1 VTASGGI
8 AATPAATPDAVDSAA
23 TNHAGAAP
31 RARRGPDR
39 WHLAA
44 YAVLFGLGAIYLLPL
59 LWMIATSLKTGP
71 QAITSPPTLIPS
83 PFVWENYPKALG
95 QINFP
100 LALRNSLVYAL
111 PAVLGSVLSCSV
123 VAYGFARINWP
134 GRDILFVVLLATMM
148 LPGQVTFIP
157 LYVIYAKLGW
167 VGTFLPLIVPTFL
180 GNPFFIFLL
189 RQFFRGIPEELSS
202 AARIDGASELQ
213 ILIRIILPLSVPAL
227 ITVGLFT
234 FIDKWGDFF
243 GPIIYLNNPDL
254 YPLSVAIQT
263 FQSSH
268 KTDWPLSMAASVVIS
283 APLVILYFLAQRKF
297 IEGITLTGIK
307 G

>member
-1 VTASGGI
+1 MTASTN
-8 AATPAATPDAVDSAA
+8 AA
-23 TNHAGAAP
+23 AAP
-31 RARRGPDR
+31 SRRRRTADGWR
-39 WHLAA
+39 LAT
-44 YAVLFGLGAIYLLPL
+44 YAALIALGALYLLPL
-59 LWMIATSLKTGP
+59 LWMVATSLKTGP
-71 QAITSPPTLIPS
+71 QAIANPPSLIPS
-83 PFVWENYPKALG
+83 PVVWANFPDALT

-100 LALRNSLVYAL
+100 QALRNSLVYAL
-111 PAVLGSVLSCSV
+111 PAVVGTVFSCSL
-123 VAYGFARINWP
+123 VAYGFARIAWP
-134 GRDILFVVLLATMM
+134 GRDLVFIVLLGTMM

-167 VGTFLPLIVPTFL
+167 IGTFLPLVVPTFL

-213 ILIRIILPLSVPAL
+213 ILLRIIVPLSWPAL

-243 GPIIYLNNPDL
+243 GPIVYLNNADL
-254 YPLSVAIQT
+254 YPLSVAVQT
-263 FQSSH
+263 FQAAH

-283 APLVILYFLAQRKF
+283 APLVVLYFLAQRKF
-297 IEGITLTGIK
+297 IEGINLTGIK

>member
-1 VTASGGI
+1 MTESTAADTLAS
-8 AATPAATPDAVDSAA
+8 P
-23 TNHAGAAP
+23 
-31 RARRGPDR
+31 ARRPLSA
-39 WHLAA
+39 WHIATYAA
-44 YAVLFGLGAIYLLPL
+44 LIALGALYLLPL
-59 LWMIATSLKTGP
+59 LWMLATSLKTGP
-71 QAITSPPTLIPS
+71 QAIANPPTLIPT
-83 PFVWENYPKALG
+83 PIVWGNYPRALT
-95 QINFP
+95 QIDFP
-100 LALRNSLVYAL
+100 LALRNSLVYAV
-111 PAVLGSVLSCSV
+111 PAVVGTVFSCSL

-134 GRDILFVVLLATMM
+134 GRDVLFIVLLATMM

-167 VGTFLPLIVPTFL
+167 IGTFLPLLVPTFL

-213 ILIRIILPLSVPAL
+213 ILLRVILPLSGPAL
-227 ITVGLFT
+227 ITVALLT

-243 GPIIYLNNPDL
+243 GPIVYLNNADL
-254 YPLSVAIQT
+254 YPLSVAVQT
-263 FQSSH
+263 FQSAH

>member
-1 VTASGGI
+1 MTAS
-8 AATPAATPDAVDSAA
+8 PL
-23 TNHAGAAP
+23 GAAAP
-31 RARRGPDR
+31 SRRRRRADGWR
-39 WHLAA
+39 LAT
-44 YAVLFGLGAIYLLPL
+44 YATLIALGALYLLPL

-71 QAITSPPTLIPS
+71 QAIANPPSLIPS
-83 PFVWENYPKALG
+83 PIVWENFPKALT

-100 LALRNSLVYAL
+100 QALRNSLVYAL
-111 PAVLGSVLSCSV
+111 PAVVGTVFSCSL
-123 VAYGFARINWP
+123 VAYGFARIAWP
-134 GRDILFVVLLATMM
+134 GRDLVFLVLLGTMM

-167 VGTFLPLIVPTFL
+167 IGTFLPLVVPTFL

-213 ILIRIILPLSVPAL
+213 ILLRIILPLSWPAL

-243 GPIIYLNNPDL
+243 GPIVYLNNSDL
-254 YPLSVAIQT
+254 YPLSVAVQT
-263 FQSSH
+263 FQSAH

-283 APLVILYFLAQRKF
+283 APLVVLYFLAQRKF

>member
-1 VTASGGI
+1 MTASTVADTLASPVRRPLSAWHI
-8 AATPAATPDAVDSAA
+8 ATYAALIA
-23 TNHAGAAP
+23 
-31 RARRGPDR
+31 
-39 WHLAA
+39 
-44 YAVLFGLGAIYLLPL
+44 LGALYLLPL
-59 LWMIATSLKTGP
+59 LWMLATSLKTGP
-71 QAITSPPTLIPS
+71 QAIANPPTLIPS
-83 PFVWENYPKALG
+83 PIVWGNYPRALT
-95 QINFP
+95 QIDFP
-100 LALRNSLVYAL
+100 LALRNSLVYAV
-111 PAVLGSVLSCSV
+111 PAVVGTVFSCSL

-134 GRDILFVVLLATMM
+134 GRDLLFIVLLATMM

-167 VGTFLPLIVPTFL
+167 IGTFLPLLVPTFL

-213 ILIRIILPLSVPAL
+213 ILLRIILPLSGPAL
-227 ITVGLFT
+227 ITVALFT

-243 GPIIYLNNPDL
+243 GPIVYLNNADL
-254 YPLSVAIQT
+254 YPLSVAVQT
-263 FQSSH
+263 FQSAH

>member
-1 VTASGGI
+1 MTAS
-8 AATPAATPDAVDSAA
+8 PAAAVA
-23 TNHAGAAP
+23 TSRRWRRADGWRLATYGALIA
-31 RARRGPDR
+31 
-39 WHLAA
+39 
-44 YAVLFGLGAIYLLPL
+44 LGALYLLPL

-71 QAITSPPTLIPS
+71 QAITNPPTLIPS
-83 PFVWENYPKALG
+83 PIVWENFPRALT

-100 LALRNSLVYAL
+100 QALRNSLVYAL
-111 PAVLGSVLSCSV
+111 PAVVGTVVSCSL
-123 VAYGFARINWP
+123 VAYGVARIAWP
-134 GRDILFVVLLATMM
+134 GRDLVFLVLLGTMM

-167 VGTFLPLIVPTFL
+167 IGTFLPLVVPTFL

-213 ILIRIILPLSVPAL
+213 ILLRIIMPLSWPAL

-243 GPIIYLNNPDL
+243 GPIVYLNNADL
-254 YPLSVAIQT
+254 YPLSVAVQT
-263 FQSSH
+263 FQAAH

-283 APLVILYFLAQRKF
+283 APLVVLYFLAQRKF